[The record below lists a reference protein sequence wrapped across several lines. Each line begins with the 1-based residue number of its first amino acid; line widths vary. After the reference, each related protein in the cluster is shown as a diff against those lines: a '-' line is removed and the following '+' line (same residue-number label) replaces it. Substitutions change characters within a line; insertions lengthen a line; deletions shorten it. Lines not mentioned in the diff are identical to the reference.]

1 MTTIDPTGRL
11 LAYVRAQAPENG
23 RKPALAGEKFT
34 RNPEKD
40 NLRASS
46 DWEIILAQ
54 KVAAISK
61 DDPQPR
67 RRAFRIYLE
76 LMLVQE
82 FGTSLVNDHAF
93 NALVDKVQT
102 TMESDPNLTLALDRA
117 ITLILQ
123 STLQLNKIG

>member
-11 LAYVRAQAPENG
+11 LAYVREQAPEWG
-23 RKPALAGEKFT
+23 RKPGLAGEKLT
-34 RNPEKD
+34 QNPDK
-40 NLRASS
+40 NNPRASN
-46 DWEIILAQ
+46 DWKTILAR

-76 LMLVQE
+76 LTLVQE
-82 FGTSLVNDHAF
+82 FGTELANDHAF

-102 TMESDPNLTLALDRA
+102 TMESDPNLTLVLDRA
-117 ITLILQ
+117 ITLILV
-123 STLQLNKIG
+123 STLQLDKAV